1 MVSYWGCGSNDC
13 FLGLRLLH
21 DKMKRLLIFFLFSQL
36 ISCDPVL
43 AQVKD
48 LSVYPDS
55 TCCCVGLSWTR
66 DVFYRW
72 LVIRYDG
79 NAVIWK
85 GKSILPDSII
95 DGLTTGM
102 NFTPIPLVS
111 GIHTFQFVGYN
122 DYNNPLDKTEGS
134 IFTVS
139 YSVKC
144 AKHKKR

>member
-1 MVSYWGCGSNDC
+1 MVKQKL
-13 FLGLRLLH
+13 F
-21 DKMKRLLIFFLFSQL
+21 IFFLFSQL

-55 TCCCVGLSWTR
+55 ACCCIGLSWTR

-72 LVIRYDG
+72 LVIKYD
-79 NAVIWK
+79 NQTVLWTK
-85 GKSILPDSII
+85 NKSLPDSII

-122 DYNNPLDKTEGS
+122 DYNNPLDKTEGT
-134 IFTVS
+134 IFVKS
-139 YSVKC
+139 YTIGC
-144 AKHKKR
+144 AKKHKK